1 MIVHFVMG
9 RRTQQSNRVGAFVTL
24 EYDDDN
30 DSVRTSNEGIAYKKF
45 LEDISGDFITEDIN
59 KEFEI
64 VIKIS
69 NVKRIRKTDVKRT
82 QQTVNI
88 DYNRLVPSIP
98 LWVINNCM
106 DIYRALRKELRSKH
120 AEYLAEEEREEKM
133 RQKLKESDNS
143 LPNSEESHS

>member
-9 RRTQQSNRVGAFVTL
+9 RRTQQNNRIGAFVYL
-24 EYDDDN
+24 EYDDN
-30 DSVRTSNEGIAYKKF
+30 DSVRTNNEGIAYKKF
-45 LEDISGDFITEDIN
+45 LEGISGDFITEDIN

-69 NVKRIRKTDVKRT
+69 NVKRMR
-82 QQTVNI
+82 QTVNI

-106 DIYRALRKELRSKH
+106 DIYIALKKEFRRKH
-120 AEYLAEEEREEKM
+120 AEYLSEEERKEKL
-133 RQKLKESDNS
+133 RQKLKEVDNS
-143 LPNSEESHS
+143 LSNNEESN